1 MRRPNSLSPAVP
13 PVPVTVTVYTPHGI
27 WVKMT
32 VVAPFCASW
41 VSANVDSEMAGR
53 TATTSFG

>member
-1 MRRPNSLSPAVP
+1 
-13 PVPVTVTVYTPHGI
+13 VPVTVTVYTPHGI